1 MKGCN
6 QVAHANLPHPVRL
19 TCQNASLM
27 TESLDCLRKTMGG
40 RTVHVMHKSDVFY
53 NQSVPHLVY
62 NISILR
68 AVNKLSQM

>member
-27 TESLDCLRKTMGG
+27 TEGLVCLKEIKMG
-40 RTVHVMHKSDVFY
+40 RTLHVMHK
-53 NQSVPHLVY
+53 
-62 NISILR
+62 
-68 AVNKLSQM
+68 KE